1 MSTKARDGYHVQML
15 ESVQLASSPAG
26 SLARLLEARRVGLVR
41 TRSAETALA
50 LGRAL
55 LDAGLEAIEVS
66 FVTPD
71 AAHVI
76 AALVAEGRGIVG
88 AGTVIDAERARAA
101 SSAGAAFLVS
111 PGQPAGMVE
120 RAHEAGATAILGG
133 LTPTEILSALAMGA
147 DVVKVFPIRAVG
159 GPSYLRDVL
168 APMPDTRFLV
178 SGGVTLA
185 NHREYLAAGA
195 SLCTLGSGLVPEN
208 LLIAGDWPAVTAHV
222 RAALAAS

>member
-1 MSTKARDGYHVQML
+1 ML
-15 ESVQLASSPAG
+15 EEVQPASSPAEP
-26 SLARLLEARRVGLVR
+26 LDRLLEARRVGLVR

-55 LDAGLEAIEVS
+55 LDAGLDAIEVS

-71 AAHVI
+71 AARAI
-76 AALVAEGRGIVG
+76 AALAAEGRGIIG
-88 AGTVIDAERARAA
+88 AGTVVDVERARAA
-101 SSAGAAFLVS
+101 VNAGAAFLVS
-111 PGQPAGMVE
+111 PGQPAGVVE
-120 RAHEAGATAILGG
+120 LAHEAGASAILGG
-133 LTPTEILSALAMGA
+133 LTPTEILAALALGA
-147 DVVKVFPIRAVG
+147 DFVKVFPIRAMG

-168 APMPDTRFLV
+168 APLPGTRFLV

-195 SLCTLGSGLVPEN
+195 ALCTLGSGLVPEN
-208 LLIAGDWPAVTAHV
+208 LLVSGDWPAVTAHV